1 MDHYT
6 SRNVQ
11 HRIVAKNHTSL
22 LLQHAYATLAAE
34 MAEKALK
41 LEGGE
46 RRAVLLK
53 EVRQSDAHSFTLL
66 AARHNGPNNLLL
78 TRRET
83 LDVIGLV
90 EGVIEKDALGN
101 HLVLLAMG

>member
-11 HRIVAKNHTSL
+11 HRVIAKNHISL
-22 LLQHAYATLAAE
+22 LLQHAQPTLAAE
-34 MAEKALK
+34 TAEKALK

-53 EVRQSDAHSFTLL
+53 EVRHGDAHSFALL

-101 HLVLLAMG
+101 HLVLLAMR

>member
-1 MDHYT
+1 M
-6 SRNVQ
+6 Q
-11 HRIVAKNHTSL
+11 HRIVAKNQTSL

-34 MAEKALK
+34 TAEKALK

-46 RRAVLLK
+46 RRVVLLK
-53 EVRQSDAHSFTLL
+53 EVQQGDAHSFTLL
-66 AARHNGPNNLLL
+66 AARHNGSNNLLL

-83 LDVIGLV
+83 LDVKGLV

-101 HLVLLAMG
+101 HLVLLAMR

>member
-6 SRNVQ
+6 SLNVQ

-34 MAEKALK
+34 TAEKALK

-53 EVRQSDAHSFTLL
+53 EVRQSDAHSFALL
-66 AARHNGPNNLLL
+66 AACHNGPNNLLL

-83 LDVIGLV
+83 LDVIGFV